1 MSFLQKLLNY
11 KKICIQCHNNPDPD
25 TVASAFGVQKFLNQ
39 NGIESRI
46 VYGGPQGIIK
56 ANLKILIKECGIK
69 IEKVEKIEDDEFLV
83 IVDGQKGQ
91 GNVYDFGREDCIII
105 DHHIRVVD
113 ENEQYL
119 VKSEYQSCST
129 IVYELLL
136 EEGYPVKEDEG
147 LCVAMLYGLYTDTSS
162 FLDMF
167 YERDIA
173 MKQELLNDQPL
184 FERLVK
190 SNMSF
195 AELMIVA
202 DAMHNHYFDI
212 DRRTAIVEVLKCDQA
227 VLGIIGDFMIQV
239 DSVLLSIVYTEA
251 GDGYQIS
258 LRTCH
263 ESLRANEIARF
274 LCEGIGS
281 GGGHDKKAGGRVLKG
296 MLKQV
301 YGTQDIFGFI
311 NQRLE
316 EYMEKENICFTL

>member
-25 TVASAFGVQKFLNQ
+25 TVASAFAIQTFLNQ

-46 VYGGPQGIIK
+46 VYSGPQTIMK

-69 IEKVEKIEDDEFLV
+69 IEKVENIAEDEFLV

-105 DHHIRVVD
+105 DHHIRIVE
-113 ENEQYL
+113 ENENYL
-119 VKSEYQSCST
+119 VKPQYQSCST
-129 IVYELLL
+129 IIYELLL
-136 EEGYPVKEDEG
+136 EEGYPVQENEA
-147 LCVAMLYGLYTDTSS
+147 LCVALLYGLCTDTSS

-167 YERDIA
+167 YERDIL
-173 MKQELLNDQPL
+173 MKKALLKDQPL

-263 ESLRANEIARF
+263 ESLHANEIARF

-281 GGGHDKKAGGRVLKG
+281 GGGHGKKAGGRILKG
-296 MLKQV
+296 MMQQV
-301 YGTQDIFGFI
+301 YGTQDIFSLLD
-311 NQRLE
+311 QRLA
-316 EYMEKENICFTL
+316 EYMEQKKIHLHT